1 LFRQERVLHTHAADL
16 VVVGDTLC
24 ACELADDLGLLGG
37 LDVLVG
43 CVVVRHEG
51 DLGGI
56 PHALN
61 ADLRELADGDR
72 SRDVVGEHDI
82 EAALDK
88 LAGQTSSRPA

>member
-1 LFRQERVLHTHAADL
+1 V
-16 VVVGDTLC
+16 C
-24 ACELADDLGLLGG
+24 KWS
-37 LDVLVG
+37 
-43 CVVVRHEG
+43 RHEG